1 MEITFNYSGVD
12 TIDEIILQY
21 IIKDKEIK
29 IFGTNFVNNNK
40 NNCKMI
46 IEGNEMELKDK
57 INNITNNILEIKL
70 KGIKN
75 ITNMS
80 YMFAYCSSLNSLSD
94 ISKWNT
100 SNVNNMSYMFSS
112 CSSLNSLPDISKWNT
127 SNVNNMS
134 GMFYNCS
141 SLNSLPDISKWNT
154 SKAKNDMSYMFDGCS
169 KLSKIPKFNN

>member
-1 MEITFNYSGVD
+1 M
-12 TIDEIILQY
+12 IL
-21 IIKDKEIK
+21 
-29 IFGTNFVNNNK
+29 
-40 NNCKMI
+40 
-46 IEGNEMELKDK
+46 EGNEMELKDK

-80 YMFAYCSSLNSLSD
+80 YMFYD
-94 ISKWNT
+94 
-100 SNVNNMSYMFSS
+100 

-141 SLNSLPDISKWNT
+141 NLSSLPDISK
-154 SKAKNDMSYMFDGCS
+154 
-169 KLSKIPKFNN
+169 

>member
-21 IIKDKEIK
+21 IIKDKEIQ

-80 YMFAYCSSLNSLSD
+80 CMFEN
-94 ISKWNT
+94 
-100 SNVNNMSYMFSS
+100 

-134 GMFYNCS
+134 
-141 SLNSLPDISKWNT
+141 D
-154 SKAKNDMSYMFDGCS
+154 MFDGCS

>member
-21 IIKDKEIK
+21 IIKDKSKEIQ

-80 YMFAYCSSLNSLSD
+80 YMFYN
-94 ISKWNT
+94 
-100 SNVNNMSYMFSS
+100 

-127 SNVNNMS
+127 SNVN
-134 GMFYNCS
+134 
-141 SLNSLPDISKWNT
+141 
-154 SKAKNDMSYMFDGCS
+154 DMSYMFDGCS
-169 KLSKIPKFNN
+169 KLSKIPTKFNN

>member
-12 TIDEIILQY
+12 TIDEIILLY
-21 IIKDKEIK
+21 IIKDKEIQ

-57 INNITNNILEIKL
+57 INNITNNKLEIKL

-80 YMFAYCSSLNSLSD
+80 YMFYE
-94 ISKWNT
+94 
-100 SNVNNMSYMFSS
+100 

-127 SNVNNMS
+127 SNVNDMS
-134 GMFYNCS
+134 GMFRNCS

-154 SKAKNDMSYMFDGCS
+154 SKAKYNMGGMFDGCS

>member
-29 IFGTNFVNNNK
+29 IFGTDFVNNNK

-57 INNITNNILEIKL
+57 INNITNNILKIKL

-75 ITNMS
+75 ITDMS
-80 YMFAYCSSLNSLSD
+80 YMFAY
-94 ISKWNT
+94 
-100 SNVNNMSYMFSS
+100 

-127 SNVNNMS
+127 SNVNNMHC
-134 GMFYNCS
+134 MFV
-141 SLNSLPDISKWNT
+141 
-154 SKAKNDMSYMFDGCS
+154 GCS